1 MKKILLIAGICISV
15 FIATLAAGSY
25 LLYQKPSIRFL
36 LIISEIINPSG
47 FEKKESVLKLRT
59 HDTPMT
65 IFTPVDNKP
74 GKYYFFLHGFTP
86 EEYRHPTLIK
96 MAAAISC
103 TTGRTVFI
111 PFIKGIT
118 KQGWTLAE
126 VAEEVGNVYLDLRK
140 QHPGKYNAFGACVA
154 GTGLL
159 VAFNTIPVSEYPDK
173 LFLYG
178 PFSSGKD
185 LVAYY
190 NKAGVEIDYI
200 VKLANALNS
209 DDYTEKQ
216 KHLVSKAILASKP
229 GTTDR
234 EEMRAILGDALYNRI
249 DKSAVDN
256 REFMSIDEGKIFTKG
271 KKVPNSKFYIIHS
284 NSDEII
290 PYSFGLSLHKFLLSC
305 GAKSRFAGTEL
316 FGHTSSS
323 FSISDSYK
331 EIRNLIN
338 FLDDLFEEKDGN
350 NLP

>member
-1 MKKILLIAGICISV
+1 MKKILLIGGICISV
-15 FIATLAAGSY
+15 FIATLAAESY

-74 GKYYFFLHGFTP
+74 GKYYFFLHGFTL

-96 MAAAISC
+96 LAAAISC
-103 TTGRTVFI
+103 TTGRTVFV
-111 PFIKGIT
+111 PFIRGIT
-118 KQGWTLAE
+118 KQGWTLAG
-126 VAEEVGNVYLDLRK
+126 VAEEIGNVYLDLRK
-140 QHPGKYNAFGACVA
+140 QYPGKYNAFGACVA

-159 VAFNTIPVSEYPDK
+159 VAFNTIPICDYPDK

-178 PFSSGKD
+178 PFFEGRG
-185 LVAYY
+185 LVDYY
-190 NKAGVEIDYI
+190 NKAGVEVDYI

-216 KHLVSKAILASKP
+216 KHLVSKATLASKP

-338 FLDDLFEEKDGN
+338 ILDDLFEEKDGN